1 MSIRQAVQ
9 EVHMFRSSLSLTLVA
24 AAAAAGL
31 VSTPRLAAQ
40 STPAPARP
48 AVAET
53 ELGTADSESMRLLV
67 NEQALHR
74 DRSARIARLRTLAA
88 QSGRTDRLAE
98 LDRLEQLEGQRFEAR
113 SLTARSRMSDQA
125 LRQADDFVRHG
136 GTMKV
141 RRANQADGGHQAER
155 TRRPGDNSESM
166 RAQKAR
172 RTQATTTRPGKSSTR
187 MSGSSSRG
195 RASAGGRSPR

>member
-1 MSIRQAVQ
+1 MSIRQAAQ
-9 EVHMFRSSLSLTLVA
+9 EVHMVRSSLSLTLVA

-31 VSTPRLAAQ
+31 LSTPRLAAQ
-40 STPAPARP
+40 STPAPAGP

-53 ELGTADSESMRLLV
+53 ELTSTDSESMRLLV

-125 LRQADDFVRHG
+125 VRQADDFVRRG
-136 GTMKV
+136 GTLKM
-141 RRANQADGGHQAER
+141 RRANQSATGREADR
-155 TRRPGDNSESM
+155 IRRPGDNSEAV
-166 RAQKAR
+166 RTQQAR
-172 RTQATTTRPGKSSTR
+172 RTKATSTKPGKSGVR
-187 MSGSSSRG
+187 LSGSSSRG
-195 RASAGGRSPR
+195 RASGGGRSPR

>member
-1 MSIRQAVQ
+1 MI
-9 EVHMFRSSLSLTLVA
+9 RSSLSLTLVA

-31 VSTPRLAAQ
+31 VSAPRLAAQ
-40 STPAPARP
+40 SAPAPERP

-53 ELGTADSESMRLLV
+53 ELGDTDSESMRLLV

-74 DRSARIARLRTLAA
+74 DRTARISRLRALAL

-125 LRQADDFVRHG
+125 VRQADDFVRHG
-136 GTMKV
+136 GTLKM
-141 RRANQADGGHQAER
+141 RRANQASGRDAHGV
-155 TRRPGDNSESM
+155 RRPGDNASEV
-166 RAQKAR
+166 RAKKVR
-172 RTQATTTRPGKSSTR
+172 RAGAATTKPGKSNVR
-187 MSGSSSRG
+187 LSGSSSRG

>member
-1 MSIRQAVQ
+1 MI
-9 EVHMFRSSLSLTLVA
+9 RSSLSLTLVA

-31 VSTPRLAAQ
+31 VSAPRVAAQ

-48 AVAET
+48 AVAEA
-53 ELGTADSESMRLLV
+53 ELGDTDSESMRLLV

-74 DRSARIARLRTLAA
+74 DRSARIARLRTLAV

-113 SLTARSRMSDQA
+113 SLSARSRMSDQA
-125 LRQADDFVRHG
+125 IRQADDFVRHG
-136 GTMKV
+136 GTLKM
-141 RRANQADGGHQAER
+141 RRANQAANGREGDR
-155 TRRPGDNSESM
+155 VRRPGDNATEV
-166 RAQKAR
+166 RAKKAR

-187 MSGSSSRG
+187 LSGGSTRG